1 MPKPKK
7 GETEKDFLKRCIP
20 ELIEEGYPQ
29 NQSIAICY
37 STYRKH
43 GTEEK
48 SPKPERKK
56 NNSKLSP
63 NTKKKIVMAHY

>member
-1 MPKPKK
+1 MD

-29 NQSIAICY
+29 NQSIAICF
-37 STYRKH
+37 SAYRKH

-48 SPKPERKK
+48 SPKPERKN

-63 NTKKKIVMAHY
+63 KTKKKIVMAHY